1 MPVHCSGDNS
11 EGSNMLKHNSSVGHL
26 FALGSVTMAGAA
38 ALLGAAAGSYYS
50 YRVSYFFFLKDD
62 YFSKEDDI
70 WYT

>member
-38 ALLGAAAGSYYS
+38 ATLGAARSYYS
-50 YRVSYFFFLKDD
+50 YGVSYF
-62 YFSKEDDI
+62 SKNRDGI
-70 WYT
+70 WSKVPQ